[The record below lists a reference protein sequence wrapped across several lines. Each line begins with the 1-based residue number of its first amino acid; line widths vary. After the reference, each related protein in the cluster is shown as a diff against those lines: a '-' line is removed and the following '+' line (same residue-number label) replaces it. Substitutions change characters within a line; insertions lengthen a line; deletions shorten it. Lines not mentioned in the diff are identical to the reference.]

1 MKTSS
6 QAGICHS
13 THPAKTVI
21 IAIIISE
28 TLGVIYAS
36 RSHRFT
42 GPHAVGNF
50 GGALK
55 DIPAEELASTVIKE
69 TLDRSGLDPAR
80 VDDVILGHGY
90 PSGENPAIGR
100 LALLKAGLPIEVP
113 GYQLD
118 RRCSSG
124 LQAILNACMMVQTE
138 NADVVVAGGVESM
151 SNAEFYVN
159 ESRWGARF
167 GSVTLH
173 DRLSR
178 ARETISP
185 EDRFGYISGMV
196 ETAENLAKQY
206 EISREEQ
213 DEYALRSHQRAV
225 AAKESGKFDSQIVP
239 ISIPQRRG
247 DPVVFDKDEGPRSD
261 SSMDVLGRLRPVM
274 KDGSVS
280 AGNSS
285 SQNDAASVCLVV
297 AEDKLE
303 ELGLEAM
310 GFLKG
315 WVVTGCHPATM
326 GIGPVPAVS
335 KLMDKV
341 GMSLSDIDL
350 IELNEAFAA
359 QVLAVLREWK
369 LPNEDNLNVNG
380 SGISLGHPI
389 AATGARILTTLLNE
403 MEAKDVQYGLET
415 MCVGGGQG
423 VAALFERR

>member
-1 MKTSS
+1 MRR
-6 QAGICHS
+6 
-13 THPAKTVI
+13 V
-21 IAIIISE
+21 AIVSPVR
-28 TLGVIYAS
+28 T
-36 RSHRFT
+36 
-42 GPHAVGNF
+42 AVGAF
-50 GGALK
+50 GGTMK
-55 DIPAEELASTVIKE
+55 NVSAEELASTVIKE
-69 TLDRSGLDPAR
+69 TLERSQLDPKK

-138 NADVVVAGGVESM
+138 NADVVIAGGVESM
-151 SNAEFYVN
+151 SNAEFYSN

-173 DRLSR
+173 DRLAR

-196 ETAENLAKQY
+196 ETAENLAKEY

-213 DEYALRSHQRAV
+213 DEYALRSHQRAI
-225 AAKESGKFDSQIVP
+225 AAQESGKFDKEIVP
-239 ISIPQRRG
+239 VEIPQRRG
-247 DPVVFDKDEGPRSD
+247 DPVVFNKDEGPRAD
-261 SSMDVLGRLRPVM
+261 TSMEVLTRLRPVM
-274 KDGSVS
+274 KDGVVS

-285 SQNDAASVCLVV
+285 SQNDAASVCMVV

-341 GMSLSDIDL
+341 GMSLADMDV

-369 LPNEDNLNVNG
+369 LPDNDNLNING

-389 AATGARILTTLLNE
+389 AATGARILTTLLHE
-403 MEAKDVQYGLET
+403 MERRDAQFGLET

-423 VAALFERR
+423 VAAIFERK

>member
-1 MKTSS
+1 MRR
-6 QAGICHS
+6 
-13 THPAKTVI
+13 V
-21 IAIIISE
+21 AIVSPVR
-28 TLGVIYAS
+28 T
-36 RSHRFT
+36 
-42 GPHAVGNF
+42 AVGDF
-50 GGALK
+50 GGSLRSVSA
-55 DIPAEELASTVIKE
+55 AELATTAIKE
-69 TLDRSGLDPAR
+69 ILVRTGLDPSK

-100 LALLKAGLPIEVP
+100 LAGLKAGLPIEVP

-124 LQAILNACMMVQTE
+124 LQAILNASMLVQTE
-138 NADVVVAGGVESM
+138 NADVVLAGGVESM

-173 DRLSR
+173 DRLAR

-185 EDRFGYISGMV
+185 EERFGYISGMI
-196 ETAENLAKQY
+196 ETAENLAREY

-225 AAKESGKFDSQIVP
+225 AAIETGRFEAEIVP
-239 ISIPQRRG
+239 VPVPQRRG
-247 DPVVFDKDEGPRSD
+247 DPLPFEKDEGPRSD
-261 SSMDVLGRLRPVM
+261 TSMEALTRLRPIM
-274 KDGSVS
+274 GGDGTVT
-280 AGNSS
+280 AGNAS

-297 AEDKLE
+297 GEDVLE
-303 ELGLEAM
+303 DLGLKAM
-310 GFLKG
+310 GYLRG
-315 WVVTGCHPATM
+315 WAVTGCHPATM

-335 KLMDKV
+335 KLMGKL
-341 GMSLSDIDL
+341 GMSLADMDL
-350 IELNEAFAA
+350 IEMNEAFAA

-369 LPNEDNLNVNG
+369 LPNGDKLNVNG

-389 AATGARILTTLLNE
+389 AATGARILTTLLHE
-403 MEAKDVQYGLET
+403 MERRDVQLGLET

-423 VAALFERR
+423 VAAVFERR

>member
-1 MKTSS
+1 MRE
-6 QAGICHS
+6 
-13 THPAKTVI
+13 V
-21 IAIIISE
+21 AIVSPVR
-28 TLGVIYAS
+28 T
-36 RSHRFT
+36 
-42 GPHAVGNF
+42 AVGSF
-50 GGALK
+50 GGSLRDVQAADLGS
-55 DIPAEELASTVIKE
+55 IVIKE
-69 TLDRSGLDPAR
+69 TLERSGLDPAK

-90 PSGENPAIGR
+90 PSGENPALGR
-100 LALLKAGLPIEVP
+100 LSALKAGLPIEVP

-124 LQAILNACMMVQTE
+124 LQAILNASMLIQTE
-138 NADVVVAGGVESM
+138 NADVVIAGGVESM

-173 DRLSR
+173 DRLAR

-213 DEYALRSHQRAV
+213 DDYALRSHQRAT
-225 AAKESGKFDSQIVP
+225 AASDEGLFKKEVVSVP
-239 ISIPQRRG
+239 VPQRRR
-247 DPVVFDKDEGPRSD
+247 DPVEFDKDEGPRGDTSLD
-261 SSMDVLGRLRPVM
+261 ALGRLRPVM
-274 KDGSVS
+274 KDGTVT
-280 AGNSS
+280 AGNAS

-297 AEDKLE
+297 AGDKVE
-303 ELGLEAM
+303 ELGLKPM
-310 GFLKG
+310 GYLKG
-315 WVVTGCHPATM
+315 WAVTGCHPAYM
-326 GIGPVPAVS
+326 GIGPVAAV
-335 KLMDKV
+335 DKV
-341 GMSLSDIDL
+341 MSKAGMSLEDMDL

-369 LPNEDNLNVNG
+369 LPNEDKLNVNG

-389 AATGARILTTLLNE
+389 AATGARILTTLLHE
-403 MEAKDVQYGLET
+403 MERRDVQFGLET

-423 VAALFERR
+423 VAAVFERR

>member
-1 MKTSS
+1 MRR
-6 QAGICHS
+6 
-13 THPAKTVI
+13 V
-21 IAIIISE
+21 AIVSPVR
-28 TLGVIYAS
+28 T
-36 RSHRFT
+36 
-42 GPHAVGNF
+42 AVGNF

-55 DIPAEELASTVIKE
+55 DIPAEELACKVIQE
-69 TLDRSGLDPAR
+69 TLERSNLDPAK

-138 NADVVVAGGVESM
+138 NADVVIAGGVESM
-151 SNAEFYVN
+151 SNAEYYVN

-185 EDRFGYISGMV
+185 EDRFGVISGMV

-213 DEYALRSHQRAV
+213 DEYSLRSHQRAV
-225 AAKESGKFDSQIVP
+225 AAQESGKVNSQIVP
-239 ISIPQRRG
+239 IEIPQRRG
-247 DPVVFDKDEGPRSD
+247 DPVIFKTDEGPRGD
-261 SSMDVLGRLRPVM
+261 SSMEVLGRLRPVM
-274 KDGSVS
+274 KDGTVS
-280 AGNSS
+280 AGNAS
-285 SQNDAASVCLVV
+285 SQNDAASVCLLV

-303 ELGLEAM
+303 ELGLQAM

-335 KLMDKV
+335 KLMDKL
-341 GMSLSDIDL
+341 GMSIQDMDL

-403 MEAKDVQYGLET
+403 MEARDAQFGLET

-423 VAALFERR
+423 VAAMFERR

>member
-1 MKTSS
+1 MRR
-6 QAGICHS
+6 
-13 THPAKTVI
+13 V
-21 IAIIISE
+21 AIVSPVR
-28 TLGVIYAS
+28 T
-36 RSHRFT
+36 
-42 GPHAVGNF
+42 AVGNF

-69 TLDRSGLDPAR
+69 TLQRSGLDPAK

-138 NADVVVAGGVESM
+138 NADVVIAGGVESM
-151 SNAEFYVN
+151 SNAEYYVN

-173 DRLSR
+173 DRLAR

-185 EDRFGYISGMV
+185 EDRFGVISGMV

-213 DEYALRSHQRAV
+213 DEYSLRSHQRAV
-225 AAKESGKFDSQIVP
+225 AAQESGKFASQIVP
-239 ISIPQRRG
+239 IEIPQRRG
-247 DPVVFDKDEGPRSD
+247 DPKIFDKDEGPRGD
-261 SSMDVLGRLRPVM
+261 SSMEVLGRLRPVM
-274 KDGSVS
+274 KDGTVS
-280 AGNSS
+280 AGNAS
-285 SQNDAASVCLVV
+285 SQNDAASVCLLV
-297 AEDKLE
+297 ADDKLE

-335 KLMDKV
+335 KLMAKL
-341 GMSLSDIDL
+341 GMSIQDMDV

-403 MEAKDVQYGLET
+403 MEARDAQFGLET

-423 VAALFERR
+423 VAAVFERR

>member
-1 MKTSS
+1 MRR
-6 QAGICHS
+6 
-13 THPAKTVI
+13 V
-21 IAIIISE
+21 AIVSPVR
-28 TLGVIYAS
+28 T
-36 RSHRFT
+36 
-42 GPHAVGNF
+42 AVGNF
-50 GGALK
+50 GGTLR
-55 DIPAEELASTVIKE
+55 DIPAEELACTVIKE
-69 TLDRSGLDPAR
+69 TLERSNLDPSK

-173 DRLSR
+173 DRLAR

-213 DEYALRSHQRAV
+213 DEYSLRSHQRAV
-225 AAKESGKFDSQIVP
+225 AAQEAGKFDSQIVP
-239 ISIPQRRG
+239 IEIPQRRG
-247 DPVVFDKDEGPRSD
+247 DPVIFNKDEGPRGD
-261 SSMDVLGRLRPVM
+261 SSMEVLGRLRPVM

-280 AGNSS
+280 AGNAS
-285 SQNDAASVCLVV
+285 SQNDAASVCMVV
-297 AEDKLE
+297 AEDKLD
-303 ELGLEAM
+303 ELGLEPM

-335 KLMDKV
+335 KLMEKT
-341 GMSLSDIDL
+341 GMSLADMDV

-403 MEAKDVQYGLET
+403 MEQRDAQFGLET

-423 VAALFERR
+423 VAAMFERK

>member
-1 MKTSS
+1 MRR
-6 QAGICHS
+6 
-13 THPAKTVI
+13 V
-21 IAIIISE
+21 AIVSPVR
-28 TLGVIYAS
+28 T
-36 RSHRFT
+36 
-42 GPHAVGNF
+42 AVGNF

-69 TLDRSGLDPAR
+69 TLHRSGLDPAK

-138 NADVVVAGGVESM
+138 NADVVIAGGVESM
-151 SNAEFYVN
+151 SNAEYYVN

-173 DRLSR
+173 DRLAR

-185 EDRFGYISGMV
+185 EDRFGVISGMV

-213 DEYALRSHQRAV
+213 DEYSLRSHQRAV
-225 AAKESGKFDSQIVP
+225 AAQESGKFASQIVP
-239 ISIPQRRG
+239 IEIPQRRG
-247 DPVVFDKDEGPRSD
+247 DPKIFDKDEGPRGD
-261 SSMDVLGRLRPVM
+261 SSMEVLGRLRPVM
-274 KDGSVS
+274 KDGTVS
-280 AGNSS
+280 AGNAS
-285 SQNDAASVCLVV
+285 SQNEAASVCLLV

-335 KLMDKV
+335 KLMAKL
-341 GMSLSDIDL
+341 GMSIQDMDV

-403 MEAKDVQYGLET
+403 MEARDAQFGLET

-423 VAALFERR
+423 VAAVFERR

>member
-1 MKTSS
+1 MRR
-6 QAGICHS
+6 
-13 THPAKTVI
+13 V
-21 IAIIISE
+21 AIVSPVR
-28 TLGVIYAS
+28 T
-36 RSHRFT
+36 
-42 GPHAVGNF
+42 AVGNF

-69 TLDRSGLDPAR
+69 TLQRSGLDPAK

-138 NADVVVAGGVESM
+138 NADVVIAGGVESM
-151 SNAEFYVN
+151 SNAEYYVN

-173 DRLSR
+173 DRLAR

-185 EDRFGYISGMV
+185 EDRFGVISGMV

-213 DEYALRSHQRAV
+213 DEYSLRSHQRAV
-225 AAKESGKFDSQIVP
+225 AAQESGKFDSQIVP
-239 ISIPQRRG
+239 IEIPQRRG
-247 DPVVFDKDEGPRSD
+247 DPKIFDKDEGPRGD
-261 SSMDVLGRLRPVM
+261 SSMEVLGRLRPVM
-274 KDGSVS
+274 KDGTVS
-280 AGNSS
+280 AGNAS
-285 SQNDAASVCLVV
+285 SQNDAASVCLLV

-303 ELGLEAM
+303 DLGLEAM

-335 KLMDKV
+335 KLMSKL
-341 GMSLSDIDL
+341 GMSITDMDV

-403 MEAKDVQYGLET
+403 MESKDAQFGLET

-423 VAALFERR
+423 VAAVFERR

>member
-1 MKTSS
+1 MRE
-6 QAGICHS
+6 
-13 THPAKTVI
+13 V
-21 IAIIISE
+21 AIVSPVR
-28 TLGVIYAS
+28 T
-36 RSHRFT
+36 
-42 GPHAVGNF
+42 AVGNF
-50 GGALK
+50 GGGMRDVSAA
-55 DIPAEELASTVIKE
+55 DLASTVIKE
-69 TLDRSGLDPAR
+69 VLSRTGLPPEK

-100 LALLKAGLPIEVP
+100 LAALKADLPIEVP

-124 LQAILNACMMVQTE
+124 LQAILNAAMLIQTD
-138 NADVVVAGGVESM
+138 NADAVIAGGVESM

-167 GSVTLH
+167 GSVNFH
-173 DRLSR
+173 DRLAR

-185 EDRFGYISGMV
+185 EERFGYISGMV

-206 EISREEQ
+206 EIARSEQ
-213 DEYALRSHQRAV
+213 DEYALRSHQRSV
-225 AAKESGKFDSQIVP
+225 AAIEAGKFDAEIVGVP
-239 ISIPQRRG
+239 VPQRRG
-247 DPVVFDKDEGPRSD
+247 DPVPFDKDEGPRAD
-261 SSMDVLGRLRPVM
+261 SSMEVLGRLRPVM
-274 KDGSVS
+274 QDGTVT
-280 AGNSS
+280 AGNAS

-303 ELGLEAM
+303 ELGLKPM

-315 WVVTGCHPATM
+315 WAVTGCHPAYM
-326 GIGPVPAVS
+326 GIGPVPAAT
-335 KLMDKV
+335 KLMNKV
-341 GMSLSDIDL
+341 GMSLNDLDL

-359 QVLAVLREWK
+359 QVLSVLREWK
-369 LPNEDNLNVNG
+369 LSDEDKLNVNG

-389 AATGARILTTLLNE
+389 AATGARILTTLLHE
-403 MEAKDVQYGLET
+403 MERRDVQFGLET